1 MRRLPIIAITM
12 GDPAGI
18 GPEIILKAGR
28 EDIFKFCTPI
38 VVGDYR
44 FLERLNKRFNIPVT
58 ICSIQRIDEIS
69 ALSERLYVLDL
80 HNIDY
85 DKVEEGKVNRLAGK
99 ASVEYI
105 TKAAH
110 LVLKGEVDAITTAPI
125 NKEGLHLA
133 GYSYA
138 GHTELLSEL
147 TRTEDYAMMLVGGD
161 IRVVLVTIHTPLR
174 DVSDLIKKE
183 RITRIIRLTHSS
195 LRSFGIKSPHIA
207 VSALNPH
214 GGEGGIFGNE
224 EITEIIPA
232 VKETC
237 SSGIDIEGPFPADT
251 LFTPAGREGFDAVIV
266 MYHDQGLIPI
276 KMASFGKGVNVTLG
290 LPVIRTSVDHG
301 TAYDIAGKG
310 AADPS
315 SLIEALRLAAGL
327 VHGKFS

>member
-1 MRRLPIIAITM
+1 MTRLPIIAITM

-18 GPEIILKAGR
+18 GPEIILKAGKK
-28 EDIFKFCTPI
+28 DIFKFCTPLI
-38 VVGDYR
+38 VGDYR
-44 FLERLNKRFNIPVT
+44 FLERLSKRFNIPVT
-58 ICSIQRIDEIS
+58 ICKVQRIDEIS
-69 ALSERLYVLDL
+69 ALNESLHVLDL

-85 DKVEEGKVNRLAGK
+85 DKVEEGKVNRLTGK

-105 TKAAH
+105 TKATN

-147 TRTEDYAMMLVGGD
+147 TRTKDYAMMLVGGD

-174 DVSDLIKKE
+174 DVSDMIKKE
-183 RITRIIRLTHSS
+183 RIMRIIRLTHSS
-195 LRSFGIKSPHIA
+195 LKSFGIMAPHIA

-232 VKETC
+232 IKETR
-237 SSGIDIEGPFPADT
+237 SKGIDIEGPFPADT
-251 LFTPAGREGFDAVIV
+251 LFTPAKREGFDAVIV

-310 AADPS
+310 VADPS
-315 SLIEALRLAAGL
+315 SLIEALRLAARL
-327 VHGKFS
+327 VHAKLS